1 MRKSVFIY
9 LNRVP
14 VQPALIIKISA
25 MYVCSWHKTKS
36 HNCLHCQSFV
46 EWLNLEGIGD
56 TNLKKQIFVVH
67 QFSGVKPID
76 KSNS

>member
-1 MRKSVFIY
+1 
-9 LNRVP
+9 VP

-56 TNLKKQIFVVH
+56 NNNTNLKKH
-67 QFSGVKPID
+67 ETD
-76 KSNS
+76 